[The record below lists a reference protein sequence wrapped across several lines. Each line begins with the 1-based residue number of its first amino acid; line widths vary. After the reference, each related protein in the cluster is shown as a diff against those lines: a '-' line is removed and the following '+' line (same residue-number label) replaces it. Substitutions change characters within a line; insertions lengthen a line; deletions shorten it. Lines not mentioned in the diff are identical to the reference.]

1 VLRLRLATAGKPVVL
16 CIGAHCDD
24 IEIGCGGTLLQLRA
38 SYPDVTIHWAIL
50 SAPPAREPEA
60 RASARCFLGDGAQH
74 SVSTE
79 QFRDGF
85 FPFDGAAIKSY
96 FEALAQRV
104 KPDLIIT
111 HDRNDLHQDHRLVG
125 ELTLQTFRDHAILEM
140 EVPKYDGGLTPP
152 NVYVPLEGQE
162 ADRKIEYLLR
172 CYASQQSKPWFKEAT
187 FRGLMSV
194 RGVEC
199 RAPSGSAEA
208 FHGRKLVVG

>member
-125 ELTLQTFRDHAILEM
+125 ELTLQTYTFTERLKYGVPGSEQEMRDLQIVTYERNLSLQRPDLTAAAAAAAAAATTTTTT
-140 EVPKYDGGLTPP
+140 PGGK
-152 NVYVPLEGQE
+152 G
-162 ADRKIEYLLR
+162 
-172 CYASQQSKPWFKEAT
+172 
-187 FRGLMSV
+187 
-194 RGVEC
+194 
-199 RAPSGSAEA
+199 
-208 FHGRKLVVG
+208 